1 MSKPPRISDREL
13 EILQLLWDESPIAAA
28 EVASRAAPLRGW
40 SITTVKTMLARL
52 VEKGAVATQ
61 SEGRRFLYRPLIARE
76 TLSARQAGGLV
87 DRLFGGRVSPLV
99 AQLAQQRDIDPDDL
113 DDLEALIRKLRK

>member
-40 SITTVKTMLARL
+40 SNTTVKTMLARL
-52 VEKGAVATQ
+52 VEKGAVATESQ
-61 SEGRRFLYRPLIARE
+61 GRRFLYRPLIARE

-87 DRLFGGRVSPLV
+87 DRLFGGRVSLLLLGCGLHYWPC
-99 AQLAQQRDIDPDDL
+99 R
-113 DDLEALIRKLRK
+113 